1 MNPTHT
7 EQKLPME
14 KATRRQIKEHNDRLI
29 LKTIYDQGELSR
41 ADVARLT
48 GLTPTTV
55 SDSVAG
61 WMDDGLVAEVG
72 VRPSAGGKPP
82 ILLRVVDDSRH
93 LIGVDLANG
102 AFAGAIVNLRGQIQ
116 HRRCLPVYDRGG
128 DAALEVVFE
137 LLDGLVDSADGS
149 LLGIG
154 IGAPGLMDARRGMV
168 RNAVNLDWHNLPLG
182 SLLEERYRLPVYIA
196 NDCQAS
202 ALAEC
207 TFGSARQVSNLI
219 LIWLGLGIGA
229 GVVLNRALY
238 YGDGFGAGE
247 IGHVK
252 VVDEGELCR
261 CGHYGCLETVA
272 SSRAIVRQARAIAAR
287 DPNSLL
293 HRYAPTADQVD
304 LNAVFHAL
312 QAGDQEVK
320 GVITGVGKCLGE
332 AMAHLVCSLNIQR
345 IILAGS
351 MARFGRALIDPI
363 REQVKQGALAALADE
378 TRVEFTTLDPDIVIL
393 GAAALLLAYELELV

>member
-1 MNPTHT
+1 
-7 EQKLPME
+7 ME

-29 LKTIYDQGELSR
+29 LKTLYDQGELSR
-41 ADVARLT
+41 AEIARLT

-116 HRRCLPVYDRGG
+116 HRRCLPISDRGG
-128 DAALEVVFE
+128 DAALELVYG
-137 LLDGLVDSADGS
+137 LLDELVAVADDS

-154 IGAPGLMDARRGMV
+154 IGAPGLMDARRGLV
-168 RNAVNLDWHNLPLG
+168 RYAVNLDWHDLPLR

-196 NDCQAS
+196 NDCQAA

-207 TFGSARQVSNLI
+207 TFGSARQVANLI
-219 LIWLGLGIGA
+219 LIWVGLGIGA

-252 VVDEGELCR
+252 VVDSGELCR

-272 SSRAIVRQARAIAAR
+272 SSRAIVRRAREMAAHN
-287 DPNSLL
+287 PNSLL
-293 HRYAPTADQVD
+293 HRYAASNEPFRFIVPDEID
-304 LNAVFHAL
+304 LDAVLHAL
-312 QAGDQEVK
+312 QAGDPEV
-320 GVITGVGKCLGE
+320 VSLVTDVGACLGR
-332 AMAHLVCSLNIQR
+332 AIAHLVCSLNIQR

-351 MARFGRALIDPI
+351 IARFGQALIEPI
-363 REQVKQGALAALADE
+363 REQVRQSALAALADE
-378 TRVEFTTLDPDIVIL
+378 TRVEFTSLDPDIVIL